1 MPAMTPLPGKA
12 VAVWEWAVLTPD
24 GGAFTRRGRCGPR
37 NLYRAPRV
45 DEPQTFRI
53 GVRVQGS
60 EGPWAEREVEV
71 RPARATVGRAQA
83 TAGGRR
89 ASARLSSAA
98 GVGDGRPGP
107 VKGAP
112 GGKETSSAGAPP
124 GPGPGLPG
132 RRLLRAS
139 RRKSR
144 ARGG

>member
-1 MPAMTPLPGKA
+1 MESVWTPPQISRIDISRTALTVGVVQVAAARVLP
-12 VAVWEWAVLTPD
+12 EPD
-24 GGAFTRRGRCGPR
+24 LSPSR
-37 NLYRAPRV
+37 
-45 DEPQTFRI
+45 
-53 GVRVQGS
+53 
-60 EGPWAEREVEV
+60 
-71 RPARATVGRAQA
+71 ARATVGRAQA